1 MSVRRGFLALAL
13 SLGLLASA
21 REFIGKPYLD
31 VFFWLGSIA
40 ALIRAFPA
48 DPPPT
53 AAGEARSARRML
65 ALAALISLPVLVRLA
80 SVRLDRI
87 HGDEILTATFSA
99 AYDLRRTDFFAP
111 VPRDAAEWVSQFP
124 APFFVLQKLFFTLCG
139 TSLATIKLSVLPY
152 VVVASAFLFAIAR
165 ELAGDRA
172 ALLAVAVHAIFGPSV
187 YLETLGV
194 HFVSSTAVFLAFF
207 YYLLRERGGGAA
219 RDALLAGVLAG
230 ACYLFYLS
238 SFLALPL
245 AVLAFFLRG
254 SPPRERHVMR
264 NLCLFILGVAAVLAP
279 FAARA
284 ARVPSDYFHRFAQV
298 ALLGGEWSTYRPGG
312 GGARVPAWRAATQNL
327 RLSLRS
333 LHSGGIGGHGGYD
346 FGRQA
351 LLEPL
356 ALALAVG
363 GALRAAWLARSR
375 PEWFLVFV
383 TIVASF
389 TAGMA
394 LTIPPPAFHRF
405 SIAFPFLAL
414 LIALPL
420 DALATSS
427 IGSREARWVAGA
439 LVAGA
444 LLITQHAYFLRAVL
458 PEADAEPLRLAR
470 FLDARFPDRPI
481 YVAAY
486 PSFAFEKIYRFAAA
500 RPRPVTSAYHAALL
514 ATLNPA
520 RRYVY
525 VVTLPDSF
533 AAAFAA
539 RDPDGRLLR
548 FSPDYAVFAK

>member
-1 MSVRRGFLALAL
+1 MRGLPLILGLSLAALA
-13 SLGLLASA
+13 AA
-21 REFIGKPYLD
+21 REFIGKPYLG
-31 VFFWLGSIA
+31 VFFWLGSLA
-40 ALIRAFPA
+40 ALVRAFPP
-48 DPPPT
+48 DPPST
-53 AAGEARSARRML
+53 AAGSQRSARRTL
-65 ALAALISLPVLVRLA
+65 ALAALIVLPALVRWA
-80 SVRLDRI
+80 SIRPDRI

-111 VPRDAAEWVSQFP
+111 VPRDPAEWVSQFP

-139 TSLATIKLSVLPY
+139 TSLATMKLSVLPY
-152 VVVASAFLFAIAR
+152 VVMATAFLFLVAR
-165 ELAGDRA
+165 ELAGERV
-172 ALLAVAVHAIFGPSV
+172 ALLAVAVHAMFGPSL

-207 YYLLRERGGGAA
+207 YYVLRERRGGAA
-219 RDALLAGVLAG
+219 RNALLAGLLAG
-230 ACYLFYLS
+230 TCYLFYLS

-245 AVLAFFLRG
+245 AMLAFLLRG

-264 NLCLFILGVAAVLAP
+264 NACLFVLGFAAVLAP
-279 FAARA
+279 FAAHA
-284 ARVPSDYFHRFAQV
+284 ARVPSDYFHRFGQV
-298 ALLGGEWSTYRPGG
+298 ALLGGEWSMYRPGG
-312 GGARVPAWRAATQNL
+312 GGAAVPPLRAASQNL

-333 LHSGGIGGHGGYD
+333 LYAAGIGGHGGYD

-356 ALALAVG
+356 ALVLAVG
-363 GALRAAWLARSR
+363 GALRAACLGRSR
-375 PEWFLVFV
+375 SEWALVFA
-383 TIVASF
+383 TIVVSF
-389 TAGMA
+389 AAGMA

-420 DALATSS
+420 DALAASS
-427 IGSREARWVAGA
+427 IGGREARWVALA

-444 LLITQHAYFLRAVL
+444 LLITQRAYFLRAVL
-458 PEADAEPLRLAR
+458 PEIDSEPLRLAR

-486 PSFAFEKIYRFAAA
+486 PSFAFEKIYRFAAT
-500 RPRPVTSAYHAALL
+500 RPRPVMSAYHSALL

-525 VVTLPDSF
+525 VLTLPDSF

-539 RDPDGRLLR
+539 RDPQGRLLR
-548 FSPDYAVFAK
+548 FSPEYAVFAN